1 MVMVR
6 FLAVALRPARA
17 APLCKEPELAARTH
31 RCCRCQWPTSRAERA
46 DCNFYSAPN
55 TACAMNSIL
64 VLPKDELTAYAQTD
78 DDWASVM
85 YTNT

>member
-1 MVMVR
+1 
-6 FLAVALRPARA
+6 
-17 APLCKEPELAARTH
+17 
-31 RCCRCQWPTSRAERA
+31 
-46 DCNFYSAPN
+46 
-55 TACAMNSIL
+55 MNSIL